1 MTTLHTRCSEATK
14 RRFQALATSHGL
26 TASLLLR
33 KMIAAVLAS
42 TEAGTL
48 PLPNAE
54 IRGGRGGAGGQ
65 LRLRLQP
72 SEVRAIRA
80 LAEPE
85 GYSAQAW
92 IVRQLRHR
100 LEGAIPF
107 ANDEL
112 DELRGVMRELGALG
126 RNLNRMLHVLQR
138 TDRLE
143 GPLEMEALSANI
155 EQLRRVVTE
164 TFTRATHRG
173 FHAES

>member
-14 RRFQALATSHGL
+14 LRFQALAASHGL
-26 TASLLLR
+26 STSLFLR
-33 KMIAAVLAS
+33 KMIATVLAN
-42 TEAGTL
+42 TEAGSS
-48 PLPNAE
+48 PLSIAE
-54 IRGGRGGAGGQ
+54 LRGSRGGSGGQ

-72 SEVRAIRA
+72 DEVRAIRA

-92 IVRQLRHR
+92 VVRQLRHR

-107 ANDEL
+107 ATDEL

-126 RNLNRMLHVLQR
+126 RNLNRMLHILQR

-143 GPLEMEALSANI
+143 GPLEMEALNTSI